1 MERNHYQGNL
11 QIKKLIGDLVTIL
24 ECDSMT
30 EKHDSMQEVIA
41 LEQSLN
47 VYILSSGS
55 WKRDSTS

>member
-11 QIKKLIGDLVTIL
+11 QIKKLIGGLVTIL

-41 LEQSLN
+41 LEQ
-47 VYILSSGS
+47 
-55 WKRDSTS
+55 

>member
-11 QIKKLIGDLVTIL
+11 QIKNLIGGLVTIL

-41 LEQSLN
+41 LEQ
-47 VYILSSGS
+47 
-55 WKRDSTS
+55 